1 MPFLRFDLKATFQK
15 ASRLLLVFFSSVGKE
30 MVDWSL
36 DCYIERI
43 FKNSLN
49 QASFSVLIIAL
60 KRVSNACKR
69 TSTLFVFV
77 FFRTS
82 AGSSSPEKRLPP
94 EENSANMLV
103 EQIQEL
109 IEFLANRFEIMTFV
123 F

>member
-1 MPFLRFDLKATFQK
+1 
-15 ASRLLLVFFSSVGKE
+15 
-30 MVDWSL
+30 MVDWFGLLYRENFQEFFESGISFCFVNCSSKEFLMLGKEPQHYLSL
-36 DCYIERI
+36 
-43 FKNSLN
+43 F
-49 QASFSVLIIAL
+49 
-60 KRVSNACKR
+60 
-69 TSTLFVFV
+69 